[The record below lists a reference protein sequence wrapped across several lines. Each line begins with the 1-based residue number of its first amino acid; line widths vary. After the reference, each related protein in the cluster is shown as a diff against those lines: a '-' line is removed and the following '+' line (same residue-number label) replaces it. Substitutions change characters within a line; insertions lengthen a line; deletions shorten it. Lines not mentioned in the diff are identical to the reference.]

1 LTPAARD
8 TLSPA
13 IANRLELQAI
23 SVGNSDAFKVGMTSE
38 MNVLLE
44 KLQEAIDQAISD
56 SSRINGIVEEMK
68 RSGYDTCLILE
79 SSVAISPIEE
89 TSVPDPRPVSTGEI
103 ELTPADVEF
112 LQELNIAL

>member
-1 LTPAARD
+1 LTPAVRD

-13 IANRLELQAI
+13 ISNHLELQAI
-23 SVGNSDAFKVGMTSE
+23 SVGNSHAFHVAMTSE

-89 TSVPDPRPVSTGEI
+89 STGEI

>member
-1 LTPAARD
+1 
-8 TLSPA
+8 
-13 IANRLELQAI
+13 
-23 SVGNSDAFKVGMTSE
+23 MTSE

-89 TSVPDPRPVSTGEI
+89 STGEI

>member
-1 LTPAARD
+1 
-8 TLSPA
+8 
-13 IANRLELQAI
+13 LELQAI
-23 SVGNSDAFKVGMTSE
+23 SVGNQTAFYAVMTSE

-44 KLQEAIDQAISD
+44 KLQEAIDQAISH
-56 SSRINGIVEEMK
+56 SSRISCIVEEMK

-89 TSVPDPRPVSTGEI
+89 TEPHLASTGEM
-103 ELTPADVEF
+103 ELTPTDVEF